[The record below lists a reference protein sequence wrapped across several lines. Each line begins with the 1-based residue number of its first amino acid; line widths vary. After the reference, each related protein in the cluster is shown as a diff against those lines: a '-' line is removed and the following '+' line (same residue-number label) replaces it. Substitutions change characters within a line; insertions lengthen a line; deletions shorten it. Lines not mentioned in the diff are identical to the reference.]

1 MPLARVLTVGS
12 MALAASRMGLV
23 RPQRF
28 LGAPASVTRRVTVCV
43 RAEKTSA
50 VGKAVLVD
58 KIAQEASITKAQATK
73 AFDALIS
80 GVQEALSSGQKAS

>member
-1 MPLARVLTVGS
+1 
-12 MALAASRMGLV
+12 
-23 RPQRF
+23 
-28 LGAPASVTRRVTVCV
+28 
-43 RAEKTSA
+43 